1 MFFVP
6 CDSWQTLFFPKVC
19 RYYEIFTTAILLFS
33 LKQLFWKKFVF
44 YDIGDNGKFQKKL
57 LYTIFKNTWKTF
69 VADFFYEN
77 VFYTLYFFNCSTHF
91 FIKLFLFWK
100 TQNISESMF
109 LHNTVELLSIAF
121 LFTKDL
127 YKRWVFYI
135 KWERNYISKLHSMM
149 KHILMSLFKEITER
163 QKKKFSKRNRRN
175 CRPT

>member
-1 MFFVP
+1 MSLLWDFFNRYIVI
-6 CDSWQTLFFPKVC
+6 FFETSVLKGVH
-19 RYYEIFTTAILLFS
+19 IFLSYLHNNCGVLILRLS
-33 LKQLFWKKFVF
+33 YK
-44 YDIGDNGKFQKKL
+44 IKL
-57 LYTIFKNTWKTF
+57 SYTILMHTWKTF
-69 VADFFYEN
+69 VADFFMIM
-77 VFYTLYFFNCSTHF
+77 FFTLFNLWLSTLFFMSF
-91 FIKLFLFWK
+91 MWK

>member
-19 RYYEIFTTAILLFS
+19 RYYEILQPPYCCFLWNNYFERSSYFMILE
-33 LKQLFWKKFVF
+33 
-44 YDIGDNGKFQKKL
+44 ITNTNANGKFQKKL

-163 QKKKFSKRNRRN
+163 QKKKVF
-175 CRPT
+175 